1 MIKKVR
7 DLKFS
12 KKSSVCFFMAPFLF
26 WGQGAFCFDTSDDF
40 DTNTNTNIN
49 IKSFYDCDELFCVDK
64 NDGSYKKNPNDI
76 DDFVPQIGFKRVE
89 ERVKFDI
96 GQNSQRSE
104 GKNGE
109 GITTVGVPDES
120 PTSDTVENPET
131 AGEDPQDPAKAQ
143 ASGWGS
149 GSGGGSQAQG
159 ARGSRFSAMG
169 AAGGQV
175 RGSKVGGTSLGGV
188 NEAKKIRIEGGG
200 AYSSNLASLNRSNRG
215 EPGGTPGN
223 GGNQRGGGPPSVAP
237 SGSGGLGGSASGAHS
252 SNTGKKKEKGFLSKL
267 ASKVGLGRY
276 FGGGSGGGSSG
287 NFYRGKSSG
296 QGKLKTASKASKG
309 RLKSPEDILRENFNR
324 NMRRRNLA
332 NSPEFGS
339 SRTSLFQNIC
349 EHYDNYARS
358 HSIPDNRKHC
368 PRD

>member
-1 MIKKVR
+1 MIKKIR
-7 DLKFS
+7 NMKFS
-12 KKSSVCFFMAPFLF
+12 EKNKFFSLFTLFLF
-26 WGQGAFCFDTSDDF
+26 WGQGAWSFGTSDF
-40 DTNTNTNIN
+40 TQ
-49 IKSFYDCDELFCVDK
+49 CDELFCPKEDSVDEVDSLAA
-64 NDGSYKKNPNDI
+64 N
-76 DDFVPQIGFKRVE
+76 IGIQRKTEARNI
-89 ERVKFDI
+89 RFDI
-96 GQNSQRSE
+96 PSESRSIKATATAAGTQNTNTDPPQ
-104 GKNGE
+104 
-109 GITTVGVPDES
+109 
-120 PTSDTVENPET
+120 DTAENPGTE
-131 AGEDPQDPAKAQ
+131 ENPQDSAQAQ

-149 GSGGGSQAQG
+149 GSGAGGSQAQG
-159 ARGSRFSAMG
+159 AGGSRFSAMG

-215 EPGGTPGN
+215 EPGGTSGN

>member
-1 MIKKVR
+1 MEEIKGEEARQV
-7 DLKFS
+7 L
-12 KKSSVCFFMAPFLF
+12 PL
-26 WGQGAFCFDTSDDF
+26 
-40 DTNTNTNIN
+40 
-49 IKSFYDCDELFCVDK
+49 
-64 NDGSYKKNPNDI
+64 P
-76 DDFVPQIGFKRVE
+76 VPEVLVEVLQEPTRQTQEKR
-89 ERVKFDI
+89 R
-96 GQNSQRSE
+96 R
-104 GKNGE
+104 
-109 GITTVGVPDES
+109 
-120 PTSDTVENPET
+120 
-131 AGEDPQDPAKAQ
+131 
-143 ASGWGS
+143 
-149 GSGGGSQAQG
+149 
-159 ARGSRFSAMG
+159 
-169 AAGGQV
+169 
-175 RGSKVGGTSLGGV
+175 
-188 NEAKKIRIEGGG
+188 
-200 AYSSNLASLNRSNRG
+200 
-215 EPGGTPGN
+215 
-223 GGNQRGGGPPSVAP
+223 
-237 SGSGGLGGSASGAHS
+237 
-252 SNTGKKKEKGFLSKL
+252 KGFLSKL

>member
-1 MIKKVR
+1 MI
-7 DLKFS
+7 
-12 KKSSVCFFMAPFLF
+12 
-26 WGQGAFCFDTSDDF
+26 Q
-40 DTNTNTNIN
+40 NTNTNID
-49 IKSFYDCDELFCVDK
+49 IKRFYDCDELFCVDK
-64 NDGSYKKNPNDI
+64 NDGSYKKAPNDI
-76 DDFVPQIGFKRVE
+76 DAFGSQEYWISERVE
-89 ERVKFDI
+89 VPRAIKFDI

-104 GKNGE
+104 EKIGE
-109 GITTVGVPDES
+109 GITTAGVETDEN
-120 PTSDTVENPET
+120 PTSDTAENPET
-131 AGEDPQDPAKAQ
+131 AGEDPQDPAQAQ

-149 GSGGGSQAQG
+149 GSGAGGGSQAQG
-159 ARGSRFSAMG
+159 AGGSRFSAMG

-215 EPGGTPGN
+215 EPGGTSGN

-252 SNTGKKKEKGFLSKL
+252 SNTGKKKRKGFLSKL

-296 QGKLKTASKASKG
+296 QGKLKTASKTSKG